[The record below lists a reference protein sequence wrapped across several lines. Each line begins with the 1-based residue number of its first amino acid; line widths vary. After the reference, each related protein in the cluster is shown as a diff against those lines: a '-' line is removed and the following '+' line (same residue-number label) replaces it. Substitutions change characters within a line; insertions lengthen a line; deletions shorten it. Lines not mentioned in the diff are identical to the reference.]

1 MLLDGK
7 DAIIALTLRHDRL
20 DNFWFVLFHE
30 LGHIVRHRNRGLEDG
45 FFDEESAAAK
55 IDVEEEADDFARNA
69 LIQDELWQS
78 SFVRYANSADTIS
91 AFAKRA
97 GQPDPIITRRIQ
109 RVLGVKDSIGD
120 EGWKSAGNQ

>member
-55 IDVEEEADDFARNA
+55 IAVEEEADDFARKA
-69 LIQDELWQS
+69 LIDRKSVVQGKS
-78 SFVRYANSADTIS
+78 VYVRVDLGGRRLIKRKKK
-91 AFAKRA
+91 AKRN
-97 GQPDPIITRRIQ
+97 RC
-109 RVLGVKDSIGD
+109 
-120 EGWKSAGNQ
+120 

>member
-55 IDVEEEADDFARNA
+55 LAVEVEADDFARNA
-69 LIQDELWQS
+69 LIPDELWQS
-78 SFVRYANSADTIS
+78 SFELGRASCRERVCTYVSFS
-91 AFAKRA
+91 VVEGAFK
-97 GQPDPIITRRIQ
+97 
-109 RVLGVKDSIGD
+109 K
-120 EGWKSAGNQ
+120 